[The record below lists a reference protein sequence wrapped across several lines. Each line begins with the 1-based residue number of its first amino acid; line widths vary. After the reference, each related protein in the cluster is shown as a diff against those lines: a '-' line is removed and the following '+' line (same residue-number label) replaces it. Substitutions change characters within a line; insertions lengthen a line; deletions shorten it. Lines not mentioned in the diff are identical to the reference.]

1 MTTTDKTPQTAPAT
15 REEIRFSM
23 RMEADLLR
31 TTTLAHLLNSYVQD
45 RPAEVTRAQLIEI
58 IMSIPEFH
66 ADTDLGRWYAEIK
79 EEIEGDEIS
88 SRHYGRRA

>member
-15 REEIRFSM
+15 REEIRYAM
-23 RMEADLLR
+23 RREAEKLR
-31 TTTLAHLLNSYVQD
+31 TTTLSHLLNSYFQQ

-79 EEIEGDEIS
+79 EEIEGDEIVK
-88 SRHYGRRA
+88 RHYGRRA